1 MSENNLTNVAW
12 KCKCGK
18 VTYHPNAD
26 KKAKI
31 EIRTGTLCLK
41 CMRTEAMAG
50 MAK

>member
-1 MSENNLTNVAW
+1 MNENLTNVAW
-12 KCKCGK
+12 KCEGCGK
-18 VTYHPNAD
+18 VIYHPSAD

-41 CMRTEAMAG
+41 CMRAEAMAG